1 MHIEE
6 KKVAILTEPKTTHFD
21 LTNFF
26 GNNLQHAIDSV
37 IKYNEFLAEHT
48 VKIRLANNCPNINIE
63 TILINTENSKTN

>member
-6 KKVAILTEPKTTHFD
+6 KKVALLTEPKTTHFD

-48 VKIRLANNCPNINIE
+48 VKNKI
-63 TILINTENSKTN
+63 SQ